1 MRESVGQAMRESE
14 GVYAPSMHV
23 RQTLAAL
30 VALLIL
36 LVHAAPAQQPTA
48 KPESK
53 AGSSGHVYAD
63 EIRGYKVER
72 VRVEI
77 KQSPDSGTGDQGAG
91 TPPDVHAL
99 IQFGEPRIV
108 KTTPQGMTLEVPLT
122 LAAVKQA
129 GQVHFLTFEDM
140 IVNGV
145 PVTVEDY
152 DYRFNLP
159 NKQSVR
165 LAEPIRI
172 FVTTANAMLGALGEW
187 GKPKELWPVTGRV
200 YVFGRFKKYF
210 FSFKRVVPV
219 ELNLTLPN
227 PLKKLKADP
236 ASRQ

>member
-1 MRESVGQAMRESE
+1 M
-14 GVYAPSMHV
+14 
-23 RQTLAAL
+23 
-30 VALLIL
+30 
-36 LVHAAPAQQPTA
+36 A

-53 AGSSGHVYAD
+53 VGSSGHVYAN

-91 TPPDVHAL
+91 PPPDVHAL

-140 IVNGV
+140 VVNGV

-200 YVFGRFKKYF
+200 YVFGSFKKYF

-227 PLKKLKADP
+227 PLKKLKAAP
-236 ASRQ
+236 ASMQ